1 MPTLK
6 GHLTEGKPLIEV
18 ALIPVLPP
26 VYGVVPQFTPPSVNV
41 VHYRAL
47 LDTGADV
54 TSICSHV
61 INTNSLRPVGLHGVT
76 TVKGTNNHRTYLVN
90 IGLLSERD
98 ADFEGDNHKVKE
110 IFLLPRPLLAIGITD
125 VAWFDIIIGMDIISQ
140 GELKFFRGGSFEFKI
155 D

>member
-1 MPTLK
+1 MPTLR
-6 GHLTEGKPLIEV
+6 GHLTKGKPLIEV

-26 VYGVVPQFTPPSVNV
+26 TYGVVPQFTPPPVSV

-47 LDTGADV
+47 LDTGADG

-61 INTNSLRPVGLHGVT
+61 INTNYLQHVGLRGVT

-90 IGLLSERD
+90 IGLVSERD

-110 IFLLPRPLLAIGITD
+110 IFLLPKPLLAIGITD

-140 GELKFFRGGSFEFKI
+140 GDLKFAKGGNFEFTI